1 MAVTD
6 KAEVVIIGSGVIGN
20 AAAYYMA
27 KRGASVIVLEGSEII
42 GNGGSSRNGGGVRQ
56 SARDP
61 RELPLVMYAV
71 ENLWPGLSDELGMDV
86 EYCKKG
92 NLRLGKGEA
101 HRKILQGL
109 CDRSTAQGLDVRML
123 DGDEV
128 REINPYLSDEVTCA
142 SWCPT
147 DGHANPLRTTLAYY
161 RAARQLGVRFYTREL
176 ATGLIMDKGRLR
188 YVKTAC
194 GDLFEGDTILV
205 AAGYSSRALL
215 HTVGIDI
222 PMNKVLLEAIVTEAE
237 PPMFEQMLG
246 TAPAD
251 FYGHQTPHGSFV
263 FGGHTGMEPYFGEYA
278 GDGLNPSQAI
288 SAPTAARAILN
299 FFPRLKNTKLVRTWA
314 GSMDECADKVPVM
327 DRPAEVP
334 GLAVACGFTGHG
346 FGIAPAAGLLLSELV
361 LDGRASTLSL
371 GAFRYDR
378 FARPAD

>member
-1 MAVTD
+1 
-6 KAEVVIIGSGVIGN
+6 
-20 AAAYYMA
+20 
-27 KRGASVIVLEGSEII
+27 
-42 GNGGSSRNGGGVRQ
+42 
-56 SARDP
+56 
-61 RELPLVMYAV
+61 MYAV

-109 CDRSTAQGLDVRML
+109 CDRSTSQGLDVRML

-161 RAARQLGVRFYTREL
+161 RAARQLGVRFYTKEL
-176 ATGLIMDKGRLR
+176 ATELIMDKGHLR

-194 GDLFEGDTILV
+194 GDLFEGGTILV
-205 AAGYSSRALL
+205 AAGYASRALL

-222 PMNKVLLEAIVTEAE
+222 PMNKVLLEAIVTEADA
-237 PPMFEQMLG
+237 PMFEQMLG

-299 FFPRLKNTKLVRTWA
+299 FFPRCKTPSWCAPGRLNGRMRGQGA
-314 GSMDECADKVPVM
+314 GYGP
-327 DRPAEVP
+327 P
-334 GLAVACGFTGHG
+334 GGGAGLSIACGFTGHG

-361 LDGRASTLSL
+361 LDGKASTLSL
-371 GAFRYDR
+371 EAFRYDR
-378 FARPAD
+378 FARCKT

>member
-1 MAVTD
+1 MTVTD
-6 KAEVVIIGSGVIGN
+6 KAQVVIVGSGVIGN

-61 RELPLVMYAV
+61 RELPLAMYAA
-71 ENLWPGLSDELGMDV
+71 EHLWEGLSDELGMDV
-86 EYCKKG
+86 EYFKKG
-92 NLRLGKGEA
+92 NLRLGKGDA

-109 CDRSTAQGLDVRML
+109 CDRCTAQGLDVRML

-128 REINPYLSDEVTCA
+128 REINPYLSEEVTCA

-161 RAARQLGVRFYTREL
+161 RAARQLGARFYTKEQAVEL
-176 ATGLIMDKGRLR
+176 VMEKGRLR
-188 YVKTAC
+188 YVRTAC
-194 GDLFEGDTILV
+194 GDVFEGETILV
-205 AAGYSSRALL
+205 AAGYASRKLL

-222 PMNKVLLEAIVTEAE
+222 PMNRVLLEAIVTEAE

-263 FGGHTGMEPYFGEYA
+263 FGGHTGMEPFFGEYA
-278 GDGLNPSQAI
+278 GQNTNFSQAI

-299 FFPRLKNTKLVRTWA
+299 FFPRLQNTKLVRTWA
-314 GSMDECADKVPVM
+314 GEMDECADKVPVI
-327 DRPAEVP
+327 DRCDAVD
-334 GLAVACGFTGHG
+334 GLAIACGFTGHG
-346 FGIAPAAGLLLSELV
+346 FGIAPIVGILLSELA
-361 LDGRASTLSL
+361 LDGKASTLSTE
-371 GAFRYDR
+371 AFRWDR
-378 FARPAD
+378 FG

>member
-6 KAEVVIIGSGVIGN
+6 KAQVVIVGSGVIGN

-61 RELPLVMYAV
+61 RELPLAMYAAQH
-71 ENLWPGLSDELGMDV
+71 LWPALSDELGMDV
-86 EYCKKG
+86 EYFQKG

-109 CDRSTAQGLDVRML
+109 CDRCTAQGLDVRML

-128 REINPYLSDEVTCA
+128 RQINPYLSEEVTCA

-161 RAARQLGVRFYTREL
+161 RAARRLGACFYTKEQAVEL
-176 ATGLIMDKGRLR
+176 RMEKGRLR

-194 GDLFEGDTILV
+194 GDVFEGDTVLV
-205 AAGYSSRALL
+205 AAGYASRSLL

-222 PMNKVLLEAIVTEAE
+222 PMHKVLLEAIVTEAE

-263 FGGHTGMEPYFGEYA
+263 FGGHTGLEPYFGEYA
-278 GDGLNPSQAI
+278 GDSYNFTQAI

-314 GSMDECADKVPVM
+314 GSMDECADKVPVI
-327 DRPAEVP
+327 DRCAEVP
-334 GLAVACGFTGHG
+334 GLAIACGFTGHG
-346 FGIAPAAGLLLSELV
+346 FGIAPVTGLLLSELV
-361 LDGRASTLSL
+361 LDGKTGTLPVD
-371 GAFRYDR
+371 AFRYDR
-378 FARPAD
+378 FGAHA

>member
-1 MAVTD
+1 MTVTD
-6 KAEVVIIGSGVIGN
+6 KAQVVIVGSGVIGN

-61 RELPLVMYAV
+61 RELPLAMYAA
-71 ENLWPGLSDELGMDV
+71 EHLWEGLSDELGMDV
-86 EYCKKG
+86 EYFKKG
-92 NLRLGKGEA
+92 NLRLGKGDA

-109 CDRSTAQGLDVRML
+109 CDRCTAQGLDVRML

-128 REINPYLSDEVTCA
+128 REINPYLSEEVTCA

-161 RAARQLGVRFYTREL
+161 RAARQLGARFYTKEQAVEL
-176 ATGLIMDKGRLR
+176 VMEKGRLR
-188 YVKTAC
+188 YVRTAC
-194 GDLFEGDTILV
+194 GDVFEGETILV
-205 AAGYSSRALL
+205 AAGYASRKLL

-222 PMNKVLLEAIVTEAE
+222 PMNRVLLEAIVTEAE

-263 FGGHTGMEPYFGEYA
+263 FGGHTGMEPFFGEYA
-278 GDGLNPSQAI
+278 GQNTNFSQAI

-299 FFPRLKNTKLVRTWA
+299 FFPRLQNTKLVRTWA
-314 GSMDECADKVPVM
+314 GEMDECADKVPVI
-327 DRPAEVP
+327 DRCGAVD
-334 GLAVACGFTGHG
+334 GLTIACGFTGHG
-346 FGIAPAAGLLLSELV
+346 FGIAPIVGILLSELA
-361 LDGRASTLSL
+361 LDGKASTLSTE
-371 GAFRYDR
+371 AFRWDR
-378 FARPAD
+378 FG

>member
-1 MAVTD
+1 MMVTD
-6 KAEVVIIGSGVIGN
+6 HAQVVIIGSGVIGN

-71 ENLWPGLSDELGMDV
+71 EHQWPGLSDELEMDV
-86 EYCKKG
+86 EYFKKG
-92 NLRLGKGEA
+92 NLRLGKSEE
-101 HRKILQGL
+101 HRRILQGL
-109 CDRSTAQGLDVRML
+109 CDRCTSQGLDVRML

-128 REINPYLSDEVTCA
+128 REINPYLSQEVTCA

-161 RAARQLGVRFYTREL
+161 RAARRLGARYYTKEL
-176 ATGLIMDKGRLR
+176 ATELVMERGRLR
-188 YVKTAC
+188 YVRTQS
-194 GDLFEGDTILV
+194 GDVFEGETILV
-205 AAGYSSRALL
+205 AAGYASRELL
-215 HTVGIDI
+215 HTVGVDI

-246 TAPAD
+246 TAQAD

-263 FGGHTGMEPYFGEYA
+263 FGGHTGMEPYFGVYA
-278 GDGLNPSQAI
+278 SDGYNPSQAI

-299 FFPRLKNTKLVRTWA
+299 FFPRLRETKLVRTWGGA
-314 GSMDECADKVPVM
+314 MDECADKVPVM
-327 DRPAEVP
+327 DLCAEVP
-334 GLAVACGFTGHG
+334 GLAIACGFTGHG
-346 FGIAPAAGLLLSELV
+346 FGLAPAAGLLLSELV
-361 LDGRASTLSL
+361 LDGKASTLSL
-371 GAFRYDR
+371 DAFHYDR
-378 FARPAD
+378 FGHH